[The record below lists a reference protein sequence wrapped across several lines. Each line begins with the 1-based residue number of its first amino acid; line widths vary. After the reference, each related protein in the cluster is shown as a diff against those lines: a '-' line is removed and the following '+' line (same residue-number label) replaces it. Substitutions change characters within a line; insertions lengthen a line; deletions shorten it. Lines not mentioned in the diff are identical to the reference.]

1 MGDSPRLLVGKVTLV
16 RCADHCCQM
25 CPALRERVTGCHLL
39 CHPCWKWRG
48 VYKEQKQKTC
58 CVTSNRNGKHILYL
72 VTHFDIQNPIG
83 LSERYA
89 AWIKVLEQLATS
101 SFRWTQSLRLTVT
114 EIDGLLYCCD
124 LGLTVNE
131 SIASSSYT
139 PVDRFQF
146 RLWAFCAGGKK
157 EKKKIAWATFPKWNS
172 VVRWKVCWQ
181 DEVET
186 LKYWT
191 FFLIMTSYQPSDGRL
206 WNLSCN
212 ETSLT
217 QPIYPLEIFFFFFF
231 FLFFKLQLQK
241 QRWTLE
247 LQHPTIWQ
255 MAPDRHW

>member
-1 MGDSPRLLVGKVTLV
+1 
-16 RCADHCCQM
+16 M

-101 SFRWTQSLRLTVT
+101 SFRWTHSLRLTVT

-146 RLWAFCAGGKK
+146 RLRAFCAGGV
-157 EKKKIAWATFPKWNS
+157 KKKKKDCLSHLPKMKLSCEMKSLLTRWSGNFEILDILS
-172 VVRWKVCWQ
+172 YHDFIPAKRWKTVKSQ
-181 DEVET
+181 
-186 LKYWT
+186 L
-191 FFLIMTSYQPSDGRL
+191 Q
-206 WNLSCN
+206 WNKPDA
-212 ETSLT
+212 TYIPT
-217 QPIYPLEIFFFFFF
+217 GDF
-231 FLFFKLQLQK
+231 FLFFFLSFF
-241 QRWTLE
+241 
-247 LQHPTIWQ
+247 
-255 MAPDRHW
+255 

>member
-1 MGDSPRLLVGKVTLV
+1 
-16 RCADHCCQM
+16 M

-146 RLWAFCAGGKK
+146 RLRAFCAGGG
-157 EKKKIAWATFPKWNS
+157 KKKKKRLPEPPSQNETQLWDEKFVDKMKW
-172 VVRWKVCWQ
+172 K
-181 DEVET
+181 
-186 LKYWT
+186 
-191 FFLIMTSYQPSDGRL
+191 L
-206 WNLSCN
+206 WNTGHSFLSWLH
-212 ETSLT
+212 TS
-217 QPIYPLEIFFFFFF
+217 QAMEDCEISVAMKQAWRNLYTHWRFFSFFFSFF
-231 FLFFKLQLQK
+231 FLNYSCKNNGEHLSSNIRQYDRWRRTGIDKLFKERHRHSWTGIVFNSQK
-241 QRWTLE
+241 
-247 LQHPTIWQ
+247 H
-255 MAPDRHW
+255 